1 MFSKQQL
8 DSYKQPSNTKIIH
21 QKVVH
26 AHQKVHVH
34 TTLEMKVNIINSIN
48 SKFYASNT

>member
-8 DSYKQPSNTKIIH
+8 DSYKEPSNTKIIH